1 MPKKVKTLRR
11 RSTPCHGQL
20 RKAAFHSEK
29 FGIPESKA
37 LSGQLGDANSQK
49 GSSRL
54 VRTVTIKEIKHRA
67 CRQTVVHSVLV
78 GVTATTEGLRHSV
91 HPHLHAQLWISN
103 ACSLTSPPPLPPL
116 VTCFDLAI
124 PCIVCKP
131 LAQSRVSEMEAK
143 VHRCWARG
151 CLGRFEAHKLMGSA
165 RLQLRLTCR
174 SRPPAHL

>member
-54 VRTVTIKEIKHRA
+54 VRTVTIKEIKHHA

-78 GVTATTEGLRHSV
+78 GVTATTECLRHCAPTPPCPTSLS
-91 HPHLHAQLWISN
+91 PHLWISN

-124 PCIVCKP
+124 PCFVCKP
-131 LAQSRVSEMEAK
+131 DGSQSASL
-143 VHRCWARG
+143 
-151 CLGRFEAHKLMGSA
+151 LGK
-165 RLQLRLTCR
+165 RLLGPL
-174 SRPPAHL
+174 